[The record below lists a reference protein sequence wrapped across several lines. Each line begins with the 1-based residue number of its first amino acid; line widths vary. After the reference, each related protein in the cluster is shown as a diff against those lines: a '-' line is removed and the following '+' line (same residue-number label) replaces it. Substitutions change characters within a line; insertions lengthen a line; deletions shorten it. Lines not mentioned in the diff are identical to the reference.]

1 MEWIS
6 TAVES
11 IAPQSKKEKD
21 SNFKNKE
28 LADYATQYSEN
39 QSYGTTTN
47 NPMYHYSPPND
58 LDRYGIVN
66 YNHFEPHAHQKLVHS
81 SFAYP
86 TSHVPASRKNSPYY
100 DPALLHPLD
109 IAEESGLKKSPHL
122 DHYSV
127 L

>member
-11 IAPQSKKEKD
+11 IAPISCQSKKEKD
-21 SNFKNKE
+21 SNFKNNN
-28 LADYATQYSEN
+28 YATQYSEN
-39 QSYGTTTN
+39 QSYGN

-58 LDRYGIVN
+58 LDRLGNVN
-66 YNHFEPHAHQKLVHS
+66 YNHFEPNTHEKPVHR

-100 DPALLHPLD
+100 DPEFYL
-109 IAEESGLKKSPHL
+109 SC
-122 DHYSV
+122 
-127 L
+127 